1 MTKVLFLNVTTH
13 GHVNPSLGL
22 VKELSDRGVEVV
34 YFSNEEFR
42 EKIEAA
48 GAVYRPYHYDLN
60 IFKNGFD
67 VLLDHGLDVMQDILQ
82 QIKGESFDAVIH
94 SIAMPFSKQIA
105 EYLHLP
111 AISMLDVFMGMQDFM
126 KPDKTP
132 LAGKFKAMN
141 DAYLIEAKKIEQAL
155 SVQMPTRFFDLI
167 FNVEPLNIVFTS
179 EDFLP
184 ESDRVFFD
192 EKYVLVGADLYQRLE
207 NKSDFPIER
216 LKSAKNVLYVSF
228 GTIFGGFAKE
238 LYQKVFEAFGDSEYL
253 VVMVAHQVGLEE
265 LTVPEN
271 FIVQNYIPQNE
282 VLKYADVA
290 ITHNGLNSMNDL
302 ILNEVPFVSLPM
314 GSDQPALA
322 DRIVELKAGVCLDY
336 QQVDNAELKA
346 AVEKVQLD
354 PEYLNNLKAI
364 KQSFLD
370 AGGYK
375 KAVDTIQAYISHKV
389 VAKV

>member
-1 MTKVLFLNVTTH
+1 
-13 GHVNPSLGL
+13 
-22 VKELSDRGVEVV
+22 
-34 YFSNEEFR
+34 
-42 EKIEAA
+42 
-48 GAVYRPYHYDLN
+48 
-60 IFKNGFD
+60 
-67 VLLDHGLDVMQDILQ
+67 
-82 QIKGESFDAVIH
+82 
-94 SIAMPFSKQIA
+94 
-105 EYLHLP
+105 
-111 AISMLDVFMGMQDFM
+111 
-126 KPDKTP
+126 
-132 LAGKFKAMN
+132 
-141 DAYLIEAKKIEQAL
+141 
-155 SVQMPTRFFDLI
+155 MPTRFFDLI

-179 EDFLP
+179 EYFMP
-184 ESDRVFFD
+184 ESDRAFFD
-192 EKYVLVGADLYQRLE
+192 EKYLLVGADLYQRLE
-207 NKSDFPIER
+207 DTTDFPVER

-253 VVMVAHQVGLEE
+253 VVMAAHQVGLEE

-375 KAVDTIQAYISHKV
+375 KAVDAIQAYISHKV